1 MRGRKPVCKSVCDS
15 LGSHDSGPPH
25 RTVKVYTFSIKHAR
39 LTFSA
44 LEDLE
49 GASTASEVRVVSLSR
64 LLSQH

>member
-25 RTVKVYTFSIKHAR
+25 RTIKVYTFSIKHG